1 MQFHTDF
8 QYDPAQDRRAVNEH
22 SIDSYNDS
30 YDDGIGHKF
39 FSFIHN
45 PCLPEYTVQQ
55 MACVNYGYGHLVR

>member
-1 MQFHTDF
+1 MSF
-8 QYDPAQDRRAVNEH
+8 
-22 SIDSYNDS
+22 

-55 MACVNYGYGHLVR
+55 MACV